1 MQIGSGEKHAQ
12 KVRLASAF
20 DPTALALSPA
30 EGFLLSRIDG
40 NTTWGELRQMG
51 ALAPD
56 EVDRCL
62 SAWLKDGVIEA
73 GAGANDTRSQR
84 DGSGKLASEAAPP
97 RTETA
102 PELETDTEHDREP
115 PKEATRVLGSAA
127 ISEVPG
133 LDGSLDI
140 DTEFQQELIDFAAG
154 LDRPYHEILGVAID
168 ADARAMKKAY
178 FQLSKRFHPDR
189 YFRRNTGAFAPVIE
203 VCFKRMLE
211 AYELLSDPATRA
223 EVQREAVAPTAEPAK
238 PVGLGGKKP
247 MSSLEARRRLR
258 QRSGQLSG
266 HRRVINDRKRKA
278 KSFFE
283 SGMSSFRNERW
294 LEAAGSV
301 RLAIAFDP
309 DNQAYRESFADVQR
323 RAHEERAK
331 VLLKQANGAYEMRDL
346 KDAYKLF
353 DEAVHYRPFDP
364 ELAHRTANLA
374 WSVGNDLK
382 RAKELAQQAVDL
394 EPDEGQYRRTLG
406 AIFAE
411 AGMTAN
417 AKREY
422 EAALRIDSKDKEAR
436 SALRAL

>member
-20 DPTALALSPA
+20 DPSALELSPA

-40 NTTWGELRQMG
+40 STTWGELRQMG
-51 ALAPD
+51 ALSAD

-62 SAWLKDGVIEA
+62 SGWLKDGVIEIGEGEA
-73 GAGANDTRSQR
+73 PKPEPTAE
-84 DGSGKLASEAAPP
+84 ASSEEVPP
-97 RTETA
+97 KADPA
-102 PELETDTEHDREP
+102 PERESESSKDKEP
-115 PKEATRVLGSAA
+115 PTEATRVLSNAA
-127 ISEVPG
+127 VSDVPD
-133 LDGSLDI
+133 LDESLDI
-140 DTEFQQELIDFAAG
+140 DTEFQQELVDFAGG
-154 LDRPYHEILGVAID
+154 LDRPYHEILGVEID

-189 YFRRNTGAFAPVIE
+189 YFRRNTGAFEPVIE

-223 EVQREAVAPTAEPAK
+223 EVQREVVTAPPEPVK
-238 PVGLGGKKP
+238 PVGLGAKKP
-247 MSSLEARRRLR
+247 MSSLEASRRLR

-278 KSFFE
+278 KTFFE

-331 VLLKQANGAYEMRDL
+331 VLLKQANGAYE
-346 KDAYKLF
+346 
-353 DEAVHYRPFDP
+353 
-364 ELAHRTANLA
+364 
-374 WSVGNDLK
+374 
-382 RAKELAQQAVDL
+382 
-394 EPDEGQYRRTLG
+394 
-406 AIFAE
+406 
-411 AGMTAN
+411 
-417 AKREY
+417 
-422 EAALRIDSKDKEAR
+422 
-436 SALRAL
+436 